1 MVAFTFDDGP
11 DYWTRFILDVIDGT
25 EDKLTFFVTYQ
36 AKSWLD
42 GTIYEDSLRRAHSL
56 GCEIGIH
63 SKNYAY
69 VYTASTG
76 TDASA
81 EVLQTE
87 LYDFAEIIA
96 GITGEK
102 PKIFRPVG
110 GSFNT
115 QKDYGYP
122 AILWSVDS
130 KDWIISAK
138 YWDEGLKN
146 HQIQDRNEEVRKV
159 VEKATKELVDN
170 VVSTVKSGD
179 IVLMHDVHFLSK
191 NAFPEIYQT
200 VEGTGLS
207 VRHRQ
212 RIAEYR
218 PDRTKRML
226 FLQHLRI
233 RKGRYAL
240 SPHRYRHR
248 VGTVCRQAQQSVL
261 NLQMFFTAFCCGYRL
276 GDTPLFSVP

>member
-63 SKNYAY
+63 SKNHAY

-191 NAFPEIYQT
+191 NAFPEIY
-200 VEGTGLS
+200 
-207 VRHRQ
+207 RQ
-212 RIAEYR
+212 LKE
-218 PDRTKRML
+218 
-226 FLQHLRI
+226 Q
-233 RKGRYAL
+233 
-240 SPHRYRHR
+240 
-248 VGTVCRQAQQSVL
+248 
-261 NLQMFFTAFCCGYRL
+261 GYRFVTVSEL
-276 GDTPLFSVP
+276 LNIDPTEQNGCYFFSTSEYGKDGMLYRLTDTGIVSEQFAVKPTKVY